1 MEKDNKQKVLLQHV
15 SSMAPF
21 YVGEKKYESEII
33 IRSFE
38 YFAMSRALY
47 NRLRDDY
54 QLPSVTTL
62 TRLTSKTNKIDDTAM
77 MKNVISNVAERQ
89 KSFILLIDEVYVLCL
104 EKLSTSLVL

>member
-1 MEKDNKQKVLLQHV
+1 
-15 SSMAPF
+15 MAPF

-54 QLPSVTTL
+54 QLPGVTTL

-77 MKNVISNVAERQ
+77 MKNV
-89 KSFILLIDEVYVLCL
+89 
-104 EKLSTSLVL
+104 LSKAKIIYSLN